1 MIPPAA
7 GGLYPTCFADF
18 VGNLVK
24 LRGRREKR
32 ERERERDR
40 FFLPRDSQSV
50 DSHRRSELPL
60 ELPPR
65 TVVDWQSQ

>member
-32 ERERERDR
+32 ERERGTGSFSLVTRNQSTLIGVQS
-40 FFLPRDSQSV
+40 FLSNYHQG
-50 DSHRRSELPL
+50 RS
-60 ELPPR
+60 
-65 TVVDWQSQ
+65 